1 MTEQFQEKF
10 EELMSNE
17 DFRNQL
23 KGLKER
29 ESIKNLFS
37 NNGLELS
44 DEVLDATMNE
54 IKRLEETGELDEN
67 ALEFISGGW
76 SWGNFAKGA
85 LAGACIGYLSGGGYG
100 AIAGVVIGA
109 VVGGYAG

>member
-54 IKRLEETGELDEN
+54 IKRLEETGELDEM

-76 SWGNFAKGA
+76 SLTNFRNGA
-85 LAGACIGYLSGGGYG
+85 LAGMVIGYCAGGGYG
-100 AIAGVVIGA
+100 AVAGVVIGA
-109 VVGGYAG
+109 VVGGCWE